1 MKKKLVLVCLL
12 LASLLVL
19 MTACGGQS
27 SSGSGNSS
35 GKVEKALLE
44 KLFPEY
50 KIRLGMAAKDY
61 TADLSDPDTY
71 LANEPGRMGYLKEG
85 IAATDAEL
93 HFLDNGGLSFLC
105 LWGCTLTT
113 DDLTQLCGNPALL
126 RVTSDG
132 GSASSVAYW
141 LLNEKDLLIFSAPAG
156 YLELYTNACAQ
167 KVNPTALQ
175 TAKSGL
181 PLFDAGQETLYWYQ
195 DIMTSK
201 YGLYDAAT
209 DRTLTEG
216 IYDEYGAFDSEGMV
230 PVRQDKY
237 WGYINTAGEQ
247 VIGFYFK
254 KAQPFVGD
262 SAVVKADS
270 RYGVIDRAGE
280 YLVQPKYYKIE
291 IDEETGYI
299 LVEES
304 NHWGAYDKFGNCL
317 IVPMLNDFGE
327 RGFYDEIVIRNGIL
341 YGKLNDG
348 IYHPYDE
355 SGNRIL
361 PEAHSVD
368 LPYNG
373 YHIVRVYDNSPFRYT
388 RYTFADESFNL
399 LSDKQYRALSMFSSN
414 GYAVGTTDYETW
426 EVIDG
431 TSKVHYTFGKI
442 ADSSN
447 ITMSYTNGYLACG
460 GYLIFTSAYYG
471 VVDLSTGQFT
481 EYAQVI
487 AEDGTSCVKVAAES
501 GLWGLYEKDEL
512 LYPCVYDSISFDEE
526 TRQFTLTRGGEV
538 SYYTPQ

>member
-1 MKKKLVLVCLL
+1 MKRKLVLVCLL
-12 LASLLVL
+12 LATLLVL

-35 GKVEKALLE
+35 GRVEKALLE

-132 GSASSVAYW
+132 GSTSSVAYW
-141 LLNEKDLLIFSAPAG
+141 LLNEKDLLIFSAPGG
-156 YLELYTNACAQ
+156 YLELYTEACAQ
-167 KVNPTALQ
+167 KVSPTALQ

-195 DIMTSK
+195 DIMTNK
-201 YGLYDAAT
+201 YGLYDAAS

-431 TSKVHYTFGKI
+431 TGKVHYTFGKI
-442 ADSSN
+442 ADSTN
-447 ITMSYTNGYLACG
+447 ITISYTNGYLACG

>member
-132 GSASSVAYW
+132 GSTSSVAYW
-141 LLNEKDLLIFSAPAG
+141 LLNEKDLLVFSAPAG

-181 PLFDAGQETLYWYQ
+181 PLFDAGQEALYWYQ
-195 DIMTSK
+195 DIMTNK
-201 YGLYDAAT
+201 YGLYDAAS

-254 KAQPFVGD
+254 KAQPFVGN
-262 SAVVKADS
+262 SAVVQTDS
-270 RYGVIDRAGE
+270 KYGVIDRAGE
-280 YLVQPKYYKIE
+280 YLVEPKYHEIKI
-291 IDEETGYI
+291 DQDTGYV
-299 LVEES
+299 LVREWS
-304 NHWGAYDKFGNCL
+304 NWGAYDKFGKCL
-317 IVPMLNDFGE
+317 IVPNPGGWAKTF
-327 RGFYDEIVIRNGIL
+327 DEIVICNGLL
-341 YGKLNDG
+341 YGKVADG
-348 IYHPYDE
+348 VYHPYDE
-355 SGNRIL
+355 NGDRLL
-361 PEAHSVD
+361 PDAHSVD
-368 LPYNG
+368 LPKNG
-373 YHIVRVYDNSPFRYT
+373 YHIVRVYDGSPQRYT
-388 RYTFADESFNL
+388 RYTFADESLNL
-399 LSDKQYRALSMFSSN
+399 LSDKQYQTLSMFSSN

-431 TSKVHYTFGKI
+431 TGTVQYTFGKI

-447 ITMSYTNGYLACG
+447 ITISYTNGYLACG
-460 GYLIFTSAYYG
+460 GYLIGMTSKYYG

-481 EYAQVI
+481 EYANVI
-487 AEDGTSCVKVAAES
+487 AVDGTSCVKVAAES

>member
-1 MKKKLVLVCLL
+1 MKKKLALVCLL
-12 LASLLVL
+12 LATLLVL

-50 KIRLGMAAKDY
+50 KIRLGMASKDY
-61 TADLSDPDTY
+61 TGDLSDPDTY
-71 LANEPGRMGYLKEG
+71 LANESGRMGYLKEG

-132 GSASSVAYW
+132 GSTSSVAYW
-141 LLNEKDLLIFSAPAG
+141 LLNEKDLLIFSAPGG
-156 YLELYTNACAQ
+156 YLELYTEACAQ

-195 DIMTSK
+195 DIMTNK
-201 YGLYDAAT
+201 YGLYDAAS

-270 RYGVIDRAGE
+270 KYGVIDRAGE

-361 PEAHSVD
+361 PKAHSVD

-388 RYTFADESFNL
+388 RYTFADEAFNL

-426 EVIDG
+426 EVIDSTG
-431 TSKVHYTFGKI
+431 KVHYTFGEI

-481 EYAQVI
+481 EYANVI

>member
-12 LASLLVL
+12 LATLLVL

-61 TADLSDPDTY
+61 TGDLSDPDTY
-71 LANEPGRMGYLKEG
+71 LANESGRMGYLKEG

-105 LWGCTLTT
+105 LWGCTLTS
-113 DDLTQLCGNPALL
+113 DDLTRLCGDPALL

-132 GSASSVAYW
+132 GSTSSVAYW
-141 LLNEKDLLIFSAPAG
+141 LLNEKDLLIFSAPGG

-195 DIMTSK
+195 DIITNK

-270 RYGVIDRAGE
+270 KYGVIDRAGE

-388 RYTFADESFNL
+388 RYTFADEAFNL

-426 EVIDG
+426 EVIDSTG
-431 TSKVHYTFGKI
+431 KVHYTFGKI
-442 ADSSN
+442 ADSTN
-447 ITMSYTNGYLACG
+447 ITISYTNGYLACG

-481 EYAQVI
+481 EYANVI

>member
-12 LASLLVL
+12 LATLLVL

-35 GKVEKALLE
+35 GKAEKALLE
-44 KLFPEY
+44 KLFPEH
-50 KIRLGMAAKDY
+50 KIRLGMASKDY
-61 TADLSDPDTY
+61 TGDLSDPDTY
-71 LANEPGRMGYLKEG
+71 LANESGRMGYLKEG

-113 DDLTQLCGNPALL
+113 DDLTQLCGDPALL

-141 LLNEKDLLIFSAPAG
+141 LLNEKDLLIFSAPGG
-156 YLELYTNACAQ
+156 YLELYTEACAQ

-195 DIMTSK
+195 DIMTNK
-201 YGLYDAAT
+201 YGLYDAAS
-209 DRTLTEG
+209 DQTLTEG

-368 LPYNG
+368 LPHNG

-414 GYAVGTTDYETW
+414 GYAVGTVDHNTW

-431 TSKVHYTFGKI
+431 TGKVHYTFGKI

>member
-50 KIRLGMAAKDY
+50 KIRLGMASKDY
-61 TADLSDPDTY
+61 TGDLSDPDTY
-71 LANEPGRMGYLKEG
+71 LANEPGRIGYLKEG

-126 RVTSDG
+126 RVTSDD
-132 GSASSVAYW
+132 GSTSSVAYW
-141 LLNEKDLLIFSAPAG
+141 LLNEKDLLIFSAPRG
-156 YLELYTNACAQ
+156 YLELYTEACAQ

-195 DIMTSK
+195 DIMTNK
-201 YGLYDAAT
+201 YGLYDAAS

-216 IYDEYGAFDSEGMV
+216 IYDEYGTFDSEGMV

-254 KAQPFVGD
+254 KAQPFVGN
-262 SAVVKADS
+262 SAVVQTDS
-270 RYGVIDRAGE
+270 KYGVIDRAGE

-388 RYTFADESFNL
+388 RYTFADEAFNL

-426 EVIDG
+426 EVIDSTG
-431 TSKVHYTFGKI
+431 KVHYTFGKI
-442 ADSSN
+442 ADSTN
-447 ITMSYTNGYLACG
+447 ITISYTNGYLACG

-471 VVDLSTGQFT
+471 VVDLSTSQFT
-481 EYAQVI
+481 EYANVI

>member
-12 LASLLVL
+12 LATLLVL

-27 SSGSGNSS
+27 SSGNSS

-71 LANEPGRMGYLKEG
+71 LANESGRMGYLKEG

-113 DDLTQLCGNPALL
+113 DDLTQLCGDPALL

-132 GSASSVAYW
+132 GNTSSVAYW
-141 LLNEKDLLIFSAPAG
+141 LLNEKDLLIFSAPGG
-156 YLELYTNACAQ
+156 YLELYTEACAQ

-195 DIMTSK
+195 DIMTNK

-254 KAQPFVGD
+254 KAQPFVGN
-262 SAVVKADS
+262 SAVVQTDS
-270 RYGVIDRAGE
+270 KYGVIDRAGE
-280 YLVQPKYYKIE
+280 YLVEPKYHEIKI
-291 IDEETGYI
+291 DQDTGYV
-299 LVEES
+299 LVQL
-304 NHWGAYDKFGNCL
+304 GRL
-317 IVPMLNDFGE
+317 
-327 RGFYDEIVIRNGIL
+327 
-341 YGKLNDG
+341 
-348 IYHPYDE
+348 
-355 SGNRIL
+355 
-361 PEAHSVD
+361 
-368 LPYNG
+368 
-373 YHIVRVYDNSPFRYT
+373 
-388 RYTFADESFNL
+388 
-399 LSDKQYRALSMFSSN
+399 
-414 GYAVGTTDYETW
+414 
-426 EVIDG
+426 
-431 TSKVHYTFGKI
+431 
-442 ADSSN
+442 
-447 ITMSYTNGYLACG
+447 
-460 GYLIFTSAYYG
+460 
-471 VVDLSTGQFT
+471 
-481 EYAQVI
+481 
-487 AEDGTSCVKVAAES
+487 
-501 GLWGLYEKDEL
+501 
-512 LYPCVYDSISFDEE
+512 
-526 TRQFTLTRGGEV
+526 
-538 SYYTPQ
+538 

>member
-50 KIRLGMAAKDY
+50 KIRLGMASKDY
-61 TADLSDPDTY
+61 TGDLSDPDTY

-93 HFLDNGGLSFLC
+93 HFLDDGGLSFLC

-126 RVTSDG
+126 RVTSDD
-132 GSASSVAYW
+132 GSTSSVAYW
-141 LLNEKDLLIFSAPAG
+141 LLNEKDLLIFSAPRG
-156 YLELYTNACAQ
+156 YLELYTEACAQ

-195 DIMTSK
+195 DIMTNK
-201 YGLYDAAT
+201 YGLYDAAS

-254 KAQPFVGD
+254 KAQPFVGN
-262 SAVVKADS
+262 SAVVQTDS
-270 RYGVIDRAGE
+270 KYGVIDRAGE

-388 RYTFADESFNL
+388 RYTFADEAFNL

-426 EVIDG
+426 EVIDSTG
-431 TSKVHYTFGKI
+431 KVHYTFGKI
-442 ADSSN
+442 ADSTN
-447 ITMSYTNGYLACG
+447 ITISYTNGYLACG

-471 VVDLSTGQFT
+471 VVDLSTSQFT
-481 EYAQVI
+481 EYANVI

>member
-50 KIRLGMAAKDY
+50 KIRLGMASKDY
-61 TADLSDPDTY
+61 TGDLSDPDTY

-126 RVTSDG
+126 RVTSDD
-132 GSASSVAYW
+132 GSTSSVAYW
-141 LLNEKDLLIFSAPAG
+141 LLNEKDLLIFSAPGG
-156 YLELYTNACAQ
+156 YLELYTEACAQ
-167 KVNPTALQ
+167 KVSPTALQ

-195 DIMTSK
+195 DIMTNK
-201 YGLYDAAT
+201 YGLYDAAS

-216 IYDEYGAFDSEGMV
+216 IYDEYGTFDSEGMV

-254 KAQPFVGD
+254 KAQPFVGN
-262 SAVVKADS
+262 SAVVQTDS
-270 RYGVIDRAGE
+270 KYGVIDRAGE

-388 RYTFADESFNL
+388 RYTFADEAFNL

-426 EVIDG
+426 EVIDSTG
-431 TSKVHYTFGKI
+431 KVHYTFGKI
-442 ADSSN
+442 ADSTN
-447 ITMSYTNGYLACG
+447 ITISYTNGYLACG

-471 VVDLSTGQFT
+471 VVDLSTSQFT
-481 EYAQVI
+481 EYANVI